1 MDRHEW
7 NKRYAEEAFLW
18 KVEPNQFVVAETA
31 GLRSG
36 RALDLAAGEGRN
48 AVWLA
53 EQGWQVTAVDFSDV
67 GIEKGRQLAES
78 RQVAVDWWVAD
89 LTDYGVLSG
98 GYGLVLICYL
108 QLPEPERRQV
118 IAKARDAVAPG
129 GTFLWVAHD
138 LSNLEHGVGGPRSP
152 LVLCSPQD
160 VVADLPGFE
169 IVKAEVVGRRVEQEP
184 AQDAQDSAGEAV
196 ALDSLVRAV
205 RPAGPPNGHG

>member
-18 KVEPNQFVVAETA
+18 KVEANQFVVAETTVL
-31 GLRSG
+31 GSG

-53 EQGWQVTAVDFSDV
+53 EQGWEVTAVDFSDV
-67 GIEKGRQLAES
+67 GIDKARQLAES
-78 RQVAVDWWVAD
+78 RQVAVDWLVAD
-89 LTDYGVLSG
+89 LTEYVPLSG
-98 GYGLVLICYL
+98 AYGLVLICYL
-108 QLPEPERRQV
+108 QLPEAQRRQI

-138 LSNLEHGVGGPRSP
+138 LSNLEHGVGGPKSP

-160 VVADLPGFE
+160 VVADLPGFD
-169 IVKAEVVGRRVEQEP
+169 IVKAVVVERRVDQEP
-184 AQDAQDSAGEAV
+184 AQASAGKAV
-196 ALDSLVRAV
+196 ALDSVVRAV
-205 RPAGPPNGHG
+205 RRAGPPNGHV